1 MCEVSKNEKS
11 KNQTLTRGSEG
22 TKVSVRRQS
31 EQGMEREVHGREWK
45 IKDWRNVQG
54 SDHTRPQ

>member
-1 MCEVSKNEKS
+1 MITRKASRKKFTEEVMCEVSKNEKS

-31 EQGMEREVHGREWK
+31 E
-45 IKDWRNVQG
+45 
-54 SDHTRPQ
+54 